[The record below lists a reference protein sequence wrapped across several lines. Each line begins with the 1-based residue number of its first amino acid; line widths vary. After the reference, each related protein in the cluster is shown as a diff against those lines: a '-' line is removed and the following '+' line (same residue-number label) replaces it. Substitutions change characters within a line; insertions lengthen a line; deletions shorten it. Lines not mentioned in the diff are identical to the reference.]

1 MMKISFPD
9 FVCVLGQQKSKSTKG
24 KKSFLLPSP
33 LLLLQV
39 EASFSLLWLKGQLM
53 MSRREGWKMEERMKE
68 ERQQQRTQTGRKG
81 GDEHEKT
88 GRKQSYIIGKRRWRG
103 KRQGRKEKGSQSYFF
118 SRRSSKRMMADDGS
132 EREKDMRDE
141 GTRWKRIEMEGNNC
155 WSKKKEESGSI
166 N

>member
-24 KKSFLLPSP
+24 KKSFLLPS
-33 LLLLQV
+33 LQV

-53 MSRREGWKMEERMKE
+53 MSRREGWRMKEKMKE

-88 GRKQSYIIGKRRWRG
+88 GRKQSYIIGKKTMTRKETG
-103 KRQGRKEKGSQSYFF
+103 KGRKRISIIFLF
-118 SRRSSKRMMADDGS
+118 SSIIKTDDGS

-141 GTRWKRIEMEGNNC
+141 GTRWKKREMEGNDNC